1 MNSGDI
7 VGLVAVIAIF
17 LIPSLGLTARF
28 ALKPIVESVLRL
40 RDALDRERA
49 TAAVQDPRFTALQ
62 QEVVDLRETVDRLAE
77 AVDFHAQLRSADTPA
92 AAQLP
97 ASQRVPST

>member
-40 RDALDRERA
+40 RDALDRERG
-49 TAAVQDPRFTALQ
+49 AAAQQDPRVAVLQ
-62 QEVVDLRETVDRLAE
+62 QEVFELRETVDRLAE
-77 AVDFHAQLRSADTPA
+77 AVHFDTQLRAGDAPA
-92 AAQLP
+92 AARLTG
-97 ASQRVPST
+97 STSGPTG

>member
-17 LIPSLGLTARF
+17 LVPSIGLTARF

-49 TAAVQDPRFTALQ
+49 VAAVQDPRFTALQ
-62 QEVVDLRETVDRLAE
+62 QEVTDLRETVDRLAE
-77 AVDFHAQLRSADTPA
+77 TVDFHAQLRSGDVHA

-97 ASQRVPST
+97 ASQGVPST